1 MESVGTRGCDGGES
15 LSLVEFLLA
24 RIEEDETV
32 ALGYLR
38 SGGPGSTSPVMRQ
51 VMERAL
57 DWCRARRRLVAEH
70 AAASHAHHGCAT
82 LRLLAAGHHEH
93 PDHPRARW
101 AG

>member
-1 MESVGTRGCDGGES
+1 MESVGTRGCGGGQR

-32 ALGYLR
+32 ALGYLT
-38 SGGPGSTSPVMRQ
+38 PDDVGSTSPVVRQ

-57 DWCRARRRLVAEH
+57 DWCQARRRLVAEH
-70 AAASHAHHGCAT
+70 ATAPHGRACAT
-82 LRLLAAGHHEH
+82 LRLLAAGHHDH
-93 PDHPRARW
+93 PDHPRTRW